1 MKVDKDYLK
10 SIIKQTKDYT
20 ILYAE
25 DNEEQRLQTIKML
38 QNYFGNIISAVN
50 GHEAF
55 ELYKEHKDEIK
66 IVFTD
71 IKMPIMDGIKL
82 CEHIRETDKIVPVVI
97 FSAYDD
103 KEFLLEG
110 IKVGIDGYIL
120 KPYTLEL
127 ITETIQKIIKK
138 TGQFNIRYLKDG
150 FYWNQNDE
158 SLYNKD
164 HHEIKL
170 SKNERVLVKL
180 LSSAENKI
188 VSPLDIENE
197 VFDDLKSDNR
207 RVRNLISRLN
217 LKLNKNL
224 VESIYGEGYKIA
236 LNQ

>member
-1 MKVDKDYLK
+1 MDKDYLK

-55 ELYKEHKDEIK
+55 KLYKEHKDEIK
-66 IVFTD
+66 IIFTD

-82 CEHIRETDKIVPVVI
+82 CEQIREGDKIVPIVI

-103 KEFLLEG
+103 KEFLMEG

-138 TGQFNIRYLKDG
+138 SGQFNIRYLKDG

-170 SKNERVLVKL
+170 SKNERILVKL

-217 LKLNKNL
+217 LKLDINL